1 MKNTVLN
8 WKPTKKEN
16 RMNNNNNKLH
26 APRETKH
33 KTYKTSNALCKYRKK
48 HLLWSKLLSIF
59 IFIRITLNERRTE
72 KENSWMCNF
81 FWWNRLV
88 AFILAQPSNEQ
99 LRSKNIYRQLK
110 KGWFSWVIAHGKT
123 EEYFHQAETP
133 CKECITESHLNHLPL
148 RFFGRFFLVHVVIVT
163 RHKTANQTCSE

>member
-1 MKNTVLN
+1 MLQE
-8 WKPTKKEN
+8 KPSIRHIKP
-16 RMNNNNNKLH
+16 RMRYVN
-26 APRETKH
+26 
-33 KTYKTSNALCKYRKK
+33 
-48 HLLWSKLLSIF
+48 
-59 IFIRITLNERRTE
+59 TE
-72 KENSWMCNF
+72 KSICSDRNYSRFLFLFGSRWMNDAPKKKIRECAIF

-123 EEYFHQAETP
+123 EEYSHQAETP
-133 CKECITESHLNHLPL
+133 CKECITESHLNHSRL
-148 RFFGRFFLVHVVIVT
+148 RFFGRFFLLHVVVVT